1 MDTSEPPRIKES
13 YVKTYLAK
21 STLPDGA
28 MKVEVVEIDLTVKV
42 DGLRA
47 ATADS
52 THVASVEEAKDNY
65 RRMQWLSTLSPIWLF
80 LRRHIP
86 SPETEQGRSLTTM
99 DPELPTS
106 RLLAPSADTLA
117 AVKVFPLIP
126 SLKKDILVRI
136 FTKFVSSR
144 VSHDSN

>member
-52 THVASVEEAKDNY
+52 THVASVEEAIDNY
-65 RRMQWLSTLSPIWLF
+65 RRMQWLSTLSPIWISSAGTYRALKQNKVDPLPPWTQSF
-80 LRRHIP
+80 RHP
-86 SPETEQGRSLTTM
+86 VSW
-99 DPELPTS
+99 
-106 RLLAPSADTLA
+106 
-117 AVKVFPLIP
+117 PLQQTP
-126 SLKKDILVRI
+126 WRQ
-136 FTKFVSSR
+136 
-144 VSHDSN
+144 